1 MAKRGHHKAAVS
13 SQEGAP
19 QELPRGRAF
28 IILRYTLIVAAAY
41 LVLAEGRFDLP
52 SVGVTVMIAAALAS
66 NVVLAMMPL
75 AYVDSAY
82 FAGGVILADT
92 TWITLTLVQ
101 TGHFGADFFFLYFF
115 VLLLAAIGESLA
127 LIAIGAVVICT
138 ANLYLYRASAGNWAF
153 WSSPSLIR
161 IPFYFAVAACYGF
174 LVDRTRHERQRASEA
189 DRIKS
194 EFLATISHELR
205 TPLNVMLGYVDLLL
219 DRAFGPLAAE
229 QETALQQVQ
238 SAGRGLHRFI
248 ARMIEVSTT
257 VSRIRAGR
265 EQIRCEEL
273 DLDELFLAVRTGLP
287 ADLKN
292 AVDWPPRM
300 EIPPMLTDRE
310 KLATIT
316 RNLVENAVKYSSV
329 GTVRVEAQWD
339 READAVDIRVADAG
353 IGIRRADR
361 PHICEPFYCGQV
373 PEDMRGSGVGLGL
386 YVVEHFVELLH
397 GDIHVESAEGV
408 GSTFSV
414 RLPRRFQDADLAPVH
429 SETVMR

>member
-1 MAKRGHHKAAVS
+1 MAERGHIKAVGS
-13 SQEGAP
+13 SQQVTPE
-19 QELPRGRAF
+19 ELPRGRAF

-52 SVGVTVMIAAALAS
+52 SVGVTLMIAAALAS
-66 NVVLAMMPL
+66 NVALATLPATYL
-75 AYVDSAY
+75 DSAY

-92 TWITLTLVQ
+92 AWITLTLVQ
-101 TGHFGADFFFLYFF
+101 TGRFGADFFFLYFF

-138 ANLYLYRASAGNWAF
+138 ANLYLHRASTGNWAF

-161 IPFYFAVAACYGF
+161 IPFYFAVAVCYGF

-205 TPLNVMLGYVDLLL
+205 TPLNVILGYVDLLL
-219 DRAFGPLAAE
+219 ERTFGPLAAE

-248 ARMIEVSTT
+248 ARMIEVSRT

-265 EQIRCEEL
+265 ERVRCEEL

-287 ADLKN
+287 ADLKT
-292 AVDWPPRM
+292 AVEWPQPTQV
-300 EIPPMLTDRE
+300 PPMLTDRE

-316 RNLVENAVKYSSV
+316 RNLVENAVKYSST
-329 GTVRVEAQWD
+329 GAVRVEARWD

-353 IGIRRADR
+353 IGIRRADLL
-361 PHICEPFYCGQV
+361 HVFEPFYCGKV
-373 PEDMRGSGVGLGL
+373 PEDVRGSGVGLGL
-386 YVVEHFVELLH
+386 YVVEHFVELLQ
-397 GDIHVESAEGV
+397 GDIHVESTEGV

-414 RLPRRFQDADLAPVH
+414 RLPRRFQEETLAPVDP
-429 SETVMR
+429 EAVAR